1 MKICIYCSSS
11 DALDNKYYNLAKEIA
26 QLMAKK
32 NHTLVYG
39 GAKVGIMGVLADEML
54 KNGGQV
60 IGIIPKVIEEKEI
73 AHTGI
78 TELIVTETMQERKKL
93 LQELSD
99 AFITLPGGFGS
110 LEELS
115 ETITAKQ
122 LEFYDKAIVI
132 FNQDNFYDPLIQQ
145 FENFYKCN
153 FAKSDYSQLYFVSK
167 SSSETID
174 YIENYKKS
182 RIKSKWYKDNL
193 NL

>member
-145 FENFYKCN
+145 FENFYKFN